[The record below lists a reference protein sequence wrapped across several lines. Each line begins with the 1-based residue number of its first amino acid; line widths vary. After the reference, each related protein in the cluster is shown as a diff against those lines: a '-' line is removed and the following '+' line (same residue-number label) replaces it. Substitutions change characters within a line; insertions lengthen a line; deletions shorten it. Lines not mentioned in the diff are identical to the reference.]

1 MPHNNPTA
9 ENMRMLTGSSSADHD
24 MCSYLVDI
32 WGAVK
37 DVDVNGNL
45 LKDLILRYVETEA
58 QMKTLN
64 EELNRR
70 RKALLEEFAVAAGI
84 QKNLLPT
91 SLPESELFEVAY
103 KFLPCEQV
111 GGDLVG
117 MHRLD
122 DQNWIA
128 WVVDVAGHGA
138 GAAMMT
144 VAVADFLQPSSRLN
158 FLQPSA
164 VIEALDREFPFSK
177 TGTFFT
183 IIYGIVNLVE
193 QTFTFA
199 NSGHPSPVLLQ
210 PQCLPKFIDG
220 SGPMLGVGFSCRWPE
235 TKVDLNGG
243 KSLLLYTDGLVECI
257 GKSEHIFGEE
267 RLLEML
273 DRLQDQPPHCLADLI
288 MSEMYEFMGGKKFQD
303 DFTFL
308 ILKAAN
314 REKTA

>member
-1 MPHNNPTA
+1 
-9 ENMRMLTGSSSADHD
+9 MRILTGSSSADHD

-37 DVDVNGNL
+37 DVDVNGSL

-70 RKALLEEFAVAAGI
+70 RKALLEEFAVAAGL
-84 QKNLLPT
+84 QKTLLPT
-91 SLPESELFEVAY
+91 NLPESELFEIAY

-117 MHRLD
+117 LQRLD
-122 DQNWIA
+122 EQNWIA

-138 GAAMMT
+138 SAAMMT
-144 VAVADFLQPSSRLN
+144 VAVADFLQPSSRLD
-158 FLQPSA
+158 FLQPSS
-164 VIEALDREFPFSK
+164 VMEALDREFPFSK

-183 IIYGIVNLVE
+183 IIYGIVNLAE

-199 NSGHPSPVLLQ
+199 NSGHPCPVLLQ
-210 PQCLPKFIDG
+210 PGCQPRFIDG

-235 TKVDLNGG
+235 VKVDLKGG

-257 GKSEHIFGEE
+257 GKSEHIFGEQ

-273 DRLQDQPPHCLADLI
+273 ERLQDQPPHSLADSI
-288 MSEMYEFMGGKKFQD
+288 MSEMHGFMGDKKFQD

-308 ILKAAN
+308 VLKAADK
-314 REKTA
+314 EQAV